1 MIALIHKTR
10 LIPIIAIIKNVAIN
24 INWRRRIFSSKIVFS
39 LYSHTLISSKK
50 CSFKIKIYMLSK
62 HIFSSFSWIWKVR
75 IKWTRRKKL
84 DEVQLTKNVWK
95 DSFFLKNW
103 VVVRILRHGSSIKRH
118 FAGLIFHTKNIV
130 LEYEFFFL
138 KINGKIPI

>member
-10 LIPIIAIIKNVAIN
+10 LIPIIVIIKNVAIN

-75 IKWTRRKKL
+75 IKWTRRKKVRRSTINEKCL
-84 DEVQLTKNVWK
+84 ERFVFFEELSRCPHFKTRFIDKKAFCRFNLSHKKHCTWIRVLFSK
-95 DSFFLKNW
+95 D
-103 VVVRILRHGSSIKRH
+103 
-118 FAGLIFHTKNIV
+118 
-130 LEYEFFFL
+130 
-138 KINGKIPI
+138 

>member
-10 LIPIIAIIKNVAIN
+10 LIPIIVIIKNVAMN

-95 DSFFLKNW
+95 DSFFEELS
-103 VVVRILRHGSSIKRH
+103 RCPH
-118 FAGLIFHTKNIV
+118 FKTRFIDKKAFCRFNLSHKKHCTWIRV
-130 LEYEFFFL
+130 LFS
-138 KINGKIPI
+138 KD

>member
-10 LIPIIAIIKNVAIN
+10 LIPIIVIIKNVAIN

-95 DSFFLKNW
+95 DSFLKNW

>member
-10 LIPIIAIIKNVAIN
+10 LIPIIVIIKNVAIN

-75 IKWTRRKKL
+75 IKWTRRKKVRRSTINEKCL
-84 DEVQLTKNVWK
+84 ERFV
-95 DSFFLKNW
+95 FLKNW

-118 FAGLIFHTKNIV
+118 FAGLIFHTKTLYLNTSS
-130 LEYEFFFL
+130 FF
-138 KINGKIPI
+138 

>member
-10 LIPIIAIIKNVAIN
+10 LIPIIVIIKNVAIN

-62 HIFSSFSWIWKVR
+62 HIFSSFLWIWKVR

-95 DSFFLKNW
+95 DSFFEELS
-103 VVVRILRHGSSIKRH
+103 RPH
-118 FAGLIFHTKNIV
+118 FKTRFIDKKAFCRFNLSHKKHCTWIRV
-130 LEYEFFFL
+130 LFS
-138 KINGKIPI
+138 KD